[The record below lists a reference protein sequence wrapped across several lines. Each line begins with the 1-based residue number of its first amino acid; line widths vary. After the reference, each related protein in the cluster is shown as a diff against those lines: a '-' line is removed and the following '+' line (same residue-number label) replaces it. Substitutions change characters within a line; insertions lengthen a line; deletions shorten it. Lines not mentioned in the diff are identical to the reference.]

1 MFNSDPGP
9 TSLCGAVT
17 ALGGMSVYTSLSLK
31 DSAESVVKQIP
42 TLNQLAKPKSDVEED
57 EEQASVI
64 SVSSTE

>member
-31 DSAESVVKQIP
+31 ESVEGVVKQNP
-42 TLNQLAKPKSDVEED
+42 NLNQLAKPKTDVEED
-57 EEQASVI
+57 EEKASVK